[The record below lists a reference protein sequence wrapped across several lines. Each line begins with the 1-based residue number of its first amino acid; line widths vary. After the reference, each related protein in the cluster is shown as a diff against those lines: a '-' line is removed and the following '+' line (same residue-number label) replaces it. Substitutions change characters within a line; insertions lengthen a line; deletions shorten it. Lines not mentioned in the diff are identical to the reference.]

1 MNVRHRIF
9 KPPVT
14 VETLMSRSV
23 IAADPRQ
30 SIAEAAVLMQAR
42 RVSAL
47 ALVAG
52 EEIVGIITERD
63 LARAI
68 ADGRDL
74 ASAHVS
80 DYMQQSP
87 LTIEATENAT
97 AAAALMKTHRVRHLP
112 VTRNGALVGFLSAR
126 DLLALGVADPPVPVG
141 EPW

>member
-1 MNVRHRIF
+1 MNVRRRIF

-47 ALVAG
+47 VLVAG
-52 EEIVGIITERD
+52 DQVVGIITERD

-68 ADGRDL
+68 ADG
-74 ASAHVS
+74 H
-80 DYMQQSP
+80 
-87 LTIEATENAT
+87 E
-97 AAAALMKTHRVRHLP
+97 
-112 VTRNGALVGFLSAR
+112 
-126 DLLALGVADPPVPVG
+126 
-141 EPW
+141 